1 MGSKCEQE
9 GQKSCLYPERNDRL
23 FEVAMS
29 GGRGCCKKSLY
40 MRLESFVESMDHLI
54 AVYREEHFDVVVG
67 GKGGESHAFISKRL
81 TDAEVVFLKEK
92 GCKVL
97 FDRLSTGRDISMA
110 VRRIS
115 YPSLRLDFLE
125 IRNQYRTKR
134 IENVSKVDLTDTDI
148 IDSFDCLFMRYFGK
162 QEGGNNER

>member
-1 MGSKCEQE
+1 MGSKYEHEEQE
-9 GQKSCLYPERNDRL
+9 FYLFPERDDRL
-23 FEVAMS
+23 FEVAIS

-40 MRLESFVESMDHLI
+40 MGLESFVENMDHLI

-81 TDAEVVFLKEK
+81 TDAEVAFLKEK

-97 FDRLSTGRDISMA
+97 FDRLRTDRGISMA
-110 VRRIS
+110 VPRIS
-115 YPSLRLDFLE
+115 YSNLRFDFLE

-162 QEGGNNER
+162 KEGGNNER